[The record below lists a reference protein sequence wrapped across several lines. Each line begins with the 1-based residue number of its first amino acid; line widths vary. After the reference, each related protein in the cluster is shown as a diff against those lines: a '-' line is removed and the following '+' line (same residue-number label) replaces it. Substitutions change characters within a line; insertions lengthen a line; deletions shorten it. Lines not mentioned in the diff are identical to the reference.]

1 MLNNAKFTNLLFQ
14 LKLPEV
20 IHTLLVIIL
29 IGVFFSG
36 PSYLSNLSCISN
48 LLTIFPSFIFFPPP
62 SPNHLTSLSHTHSF
76 SPHTQPYLPPT
87 LQSLR
92 RLSSSSTEPA
102 MGRSVTV
109 SAATSCGRWART
121 PSMQRSSR
129 SWATPSQKVSPASR
143 YLLNIDHQYLLAGSN
158 LQKYYTHQ

>member
-1 MLNNAKFTNLLFQ
+1 MLNHAKFTNLLFW

-20 IHTLLVIIL
+20 IHALSVIIL
-29 IGVFFSG
+29 IGVFFSLASVFTY
-36 PSYLSNLSCISN
+36 PTSLAFPTCS
-48 LLTIFPSFIFFPPP
+48 PSFRLEMFFHP
-62 SPNHLTSLSHTHSF
+62 SPPNHLTSLSQTHSF
-76 SPHTQPYLPPT
+76 SPHTQPYLPPSF
-87 LQSLR
+87 QSLR

-129 SWATPSQKVSPASR
+129 SWATPRLRVRVR
-143 YLLNIDHQYLLAGSN
+143 YNRIL
-158 LQKYYTHQ
+158 YTSILFHSVP